1 MYAMKVRQIMS
12 DRIVTIADTATCH
25 DAVEKMVRERV
36 RHLPV
41 VTRHGSL
48 CGIVTDRDLRHYLFE
63 PETFQQVGTVRVE
76 KLLKSMPVSRLMS
89 APVITV
95 DADEPLERAARVM
108 LEGKLGSLPVMDK
121 GRLVGIVT
129 ETDLLR
135 RIVGDDACCADVAE
149 IVVSFP

>member
-1 MYAMKVRQIMS
+1 MKVRQIMS
-12 DRIVTIADTATCH
+12 DGIVTIEDTRTCH
-25 DAVEKMVRERV
+25 DAVEKMVRHRV

-41 VTRHGSL
+41 VTRQGTL

-63 PETFQQVGTVRVE
+63 PQTLRQVGTVSVE
-76 KLLKSMPVSRLMS
+76 ILLKSMPVSRVMS

-95 DADEPLERAARVM
+95 NADEPLERAAGVM
-108 LEGKLGSLPVMDK
+108 LEAKLGSLPVMDN
-121 GRLVGIVT
+121 GRLAGIVT

-135 RIVGDDACCADVAE
+135 RIVGDDACCADVGE